1 MTLAAVKRSS
11 STLTWTGAAL
21 LMTLVVSVPELRAQD
36 ASSWPAQSDQFR
48 FHMIGNAHIDP
59 CGSGRGPRASQW
71 FTARFVRH
79 SIA

>member
-59 CGSGRGPRASQW
+59 VWLWPWSEGCLLYTSRC
-71 FTARFVRH
+71 V
-79 SIA
+79 